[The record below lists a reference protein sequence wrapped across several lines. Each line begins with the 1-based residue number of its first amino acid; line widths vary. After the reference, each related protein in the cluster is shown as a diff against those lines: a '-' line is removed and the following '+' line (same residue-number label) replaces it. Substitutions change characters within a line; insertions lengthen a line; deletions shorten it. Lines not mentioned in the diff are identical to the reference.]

1 MKRAQITQEHV
12 LHTALDRL
20 TGSDAPAASPK
31 TPEASVQPRVTM
43 IKLSVFLNRDE
54 DAYLESLASAAK
66 FSGGT
71 KISKTKLVEAM
82 VRAFSQS
89 KLDVSGV
96 TTDDEL
102 LRRVT
107 AQLRV

>member
-1 MKRAQITQEHV
+1 MKRAQISEGQV

-20 TGSDAPAASPK
+20 TGADASAPSVPK
-31 TPEASVQPRVTM
+31 PPRETM
-43 IKLSVFLNRDE
+43 IKLSVFLNREE

-96 TTDDEL
+96 RNDDEL
-102 LRRVT
+102 MFRVS
-107 AQLRV
+107 AQLR